1 MIIFNTDL
9 DNTIIYSYK
18 HDIGENKI
26 CAEIYQNREISF
38 ITDKT
43 AQLLKAVNSAVT
55 LVPTT
60 TRTLEQYNRIN
71 LGFGVPE
78 YALVCNGG
86 VLLVNGEEDEEWYS
100 ESLKAVSGCREELSL
115 AEKILERDVNR
126 TLEVRNIRR
135 LFIFTKSDKPLES
148 VGTLKGILNTDKVDV
163 FNNGVKVYVVSKG
176 LSKGIAVKRLK
187 EKLGADKIVAAGDSE
202 FDLSMLSAAD
212 TAIAPKELSELAELP
227 EHTVMFDGEGIFSEF
242 VLEKVLAAG
251 NAGGKPH
258 TNFLD

>member
-43 AQLLKAVNSAVT
+43 AELLKAANAAVT

-60 TRTLEQYNRIN
+60 TRTQEQYGRID
-71 LGFGVPE
+71 LGFGVPK

-86 VLLVNGEEDEEWYS
+86 VLLVDGEEDIDWYN
-100 ESLKAVSGCREELSL
+100 ESFKAVSDCQEQLSL
-115 AEKILERDVNR
+115 AEDILEQDENR
-126 TLEVRNIRR
+126 TFEIRNIRR

-148 VGTLKGILNTDKVDV
+148 VDVLKSRLDTDKVDV
-163 FNNGVKVYVVSKG
+163 FNNGVKVYVVPKS
-176 LSKGIAVKRLK
+176 LSKGVAVNRLKKRLN
-187 EKLGADKIVAAGDSE
+187 ADTVVSAGDSE
-202 FDLSMLSAAD
+202 FDVSMLSAAD
-212 TAIAPKELSELAELP
+212 VAIAPKALSELDRLP
-227 EHTVMFDGEGIFSEF
+227 EHTVLFDGEGIFSEF
-242 VLEKVLAAG
+242 VLGKVLDIANG
-251 NAGGKPH
+251 
-258 TNFLD
+258 

>member
-43 AQLLKAVNSAVT
+43 AELLKTVNDTVI

-71 LGFGVPE
+71 LGFGVPK

-86 VLLVNGEEDEEWYS
+86 VLLKDGIEDEEWYN
-100 ESLKAVSGCREELSL
+100 ESFKAVSDCQEELTL
-115 AEKILERDVNR
+115 AEEILKRDVNR
-126 TLEVRNIRR
+126 TFEIRNIRR

-148 VGTLKGILNTDKVDV
+148 IGILKGILDTSKVDV
-163 FNNGVKVYVVSKG
+163 FNNGVKVYVVPKA
-176 LSKGIAVKRLK
+176 LSKGIAVNRLRK
-187 EKLGADKIVAAGDSE
+187 KLSADKVVSAGDSE
-202 FDLSMLSAAD
+202 FDISMLSEAD
-212 TAIAPKELSELAELP
+212 YAIAPKELSELDRLP
-227 EHTVMFDGEGIFSEF
+227 EHTVLIDGTGIFSEF
-242 VLEKVLAAG
+242 VLEKVLDIA
-251 NAGGKPH
+251 NH
-258 TNFLD
+258 CQSE

>member
-18 HDIGENKI
+18 HDIGQNKI

-43 AQLLKAVNSAVT
+43 AELLKAVNDTVT

-71 LGFGVPE
+71 LGFGVPK

-86 VLLVNGEEDEEWYS
+86 VLLKDGIEEEEWYN
-100 ESLKAVSGCREELSL
+100 ESFKAVSDCQEELTL
-115 AEKILERDVNR
+115 AEQILRRDVNR
-126 TLEVRNIRR
+126 TFEIRNIRR

-148 VGTLKGILNTDKVDV
+148 IGILKGILDTSKVDV
-163 FNNGVKVYVVSKG
+163 FNNGVKVYVVPKT
-176 LSKGIAVKRLK
+176 LSKGIAVNRLK
-187 EKLGADKIVAAGDSE
+187 EKLNADKVVSAGDSE
-202 FDLSMLSAAD
+202 FDISMLSAAD
-212 TAIAPKELSELAELP
+212 YAIAPKELSELDRLP
-227 EHTVMFDGEGIFSEF
+227 EHTILFDGTGVFSDF
-242 VLEKVLAAG
+242 VLKKVLDIA
-251 NAGGKPH
+251 NH
-258 TNFLD
+258 CQYE